1 MQVLHISDTTTG
13 LFLAH
18 DKCHLVSLLPVF
30 CKDYFPNISLSVSSP
45 SSPSKHQIQAV
56 CFQFYSPSPS
66 DFTIPIILHKVEK
79 KSAINLLLFDFQISP
94 IVLSPV
100 LSVMTVKYLIIL
112 LQVSHSG
119 FSSLCIESLDTY
131 IAWLSWQVFPIS
143 LSLSSL
149 VLHRTIISLSVC
161 AMLTAW
167 SWSASWEP
175 LCTCTDSQGAFVHL
189 QWFPCY
195 CCCRCFQVFHHLCDL
210 P

>member
-1 MQVLHISDTTTG
+1 MTNVILSHCSQCSAKII
-13 LFLAH
+13 FLT
-18 DKCHLVSLLPVF
+18 
-30 CKDYFPNISLSVSSP
+30 SLSASSP

-66 DFTIPIILHKVEK
+66 DFMIPIILHKVGK
-79 KSAINLLLFDFQISP
+79 KSAINFLLFDFQISP

-112 LQVSHSG
+112 LQVSHSD

-131 IAWLSWQVFPIS
+131 IACYHDRYFLSVCHCHL
-143 LSLSSL
+143 LS
-149 VLHRTIISLSVC
+149 HRTIISLSVC

-189 QWFPCY
+189 Q
-195 CCCRCFQVFHHLCDL
+195 
-210 P
+210 